1 MKNYTINGNEI
12 TTRDAGAVIN
22 SDAGRL
28 YLFSIKSAA
37 GAAVYC
43 YILPQA
49 VRPFRVYYTGGG
61 IWPRQLRKL
70 YKTPA
75 GAARYIAAVAAAW
88 GGDLKSR
95 EYITADEKNEI
106 LSLPWWEFDN
116 SDAGII

>member
-1 MKNYTINGNEI
+1 MKNYTINGSEI

-28 YLFSIKSAA
+28 YLFCIKSAA

-43 YILPQA
+43 DILPDA
-49 VRPFRVYYTGGG
+49 VRPFQVYYSGSGT
-61 IWPRQLRKL
+61 WPAQFRNA

-95 EYITADEKNEI
+95 EYITGDEINEI

-116 SDAGII
+116 SGAGII